1 METAWFGCG
10 GKGRTLWHWSCSN
23 TLFVGKE
30 TSSNLTSEG
39 QLLSIAREKKLRLL
53 LLFIRT

>member
-1 METAWFGCG
+1 MVW
-10 GKGRTLWHWSCSN
+10 LWWKREDFVALECSN

-53 LLFIRT
+53 LLLLFIRT